1 MMKSKINVLADYTKA
16 EFPRE
21 IDLRCSEEY
30 IQKKLRAITRNH
42 KRMEKAKTAEKG
54 DAVVLT
60 VESELPKFNRPTVQ
74 VAVGSGM
81 YDRELEEQLVGR
93 AVGETFTAQVQGK
106 PVTVTVRDA
115 ARTVFPEPTDE
126 MAAEYAAAQEGM
138 EDVKTMADYRRWA
151 QKQYQDEKRQE
162 ALYGGMDACINYVLT
177 HSDWEF
183 HEEELAGMVEEELDY
198 QRETMKQ
205 EEGLDFDAMSDG
217 DIRRVYG
224 VESRQKLL
232 EMFRQGA
239 EQHVATTL
247 WLAAV
252 HGLDPAQATQEELNQ
267 LNWDFLE
274 EYVSSQ
280 LKFINE

>member
-1 MMKSKINVLADYTKA
+1 MQSRINVLADYTGA

-21 IDLRCSEEY
+21 VDLTCPEEY
-30 IQKKLRAITRNH
+30 LRKKLRAVARGR
-42 KRMEKAKTAEKG
+42 KRTEKAEVVEKG
-54 DAVVLT
+54 DAVVLA
-60 VESELPKFNRPTVQ
+60 VESGLPRFNRPMVQ

-93 AVGETFTAQVQGK
+93 AVGGTFTAQVQGK
-106 PVTVTVRDA
+106 PVTVTVKQA
-115 ARTVFPEPTDE
+115 ARTVFPEPTDG
-126 MAAEYAAAQEGM
+126 MVAEYAASQEGM
-138 EDVKTMADYRRWA
+138 EDVKTVADYRRWA

-183 HEEELAGMVEEELDY
+183 DEEELSGMVEQELDY
-198 QRETMKQ
+198 QREAMKQ
-205 EEGLDFDAMSDG
+205 EEDLDFDAMSDG
-217 DIRRVYG
+217 DIRRMYG
-224 VESRQKLL
+224 VESREKLE

-239 EQHVATTL
+239 EQHLATTL
-247 WLAAV
+247 WMASV
-252 HGLDPAQATQEELNQ
+252 SGLDPAQATQEELNQ

-274 EYVSSQ
+274 EYVSGQ

>member
-1 MMKSKINVLADYTKA
+1 MKSKINVLADYTRA

-21 IDLRCSEEY
+21 VDLACPEEY
-30 IQKKLRAITRNH
+30 LRKKLRAVTRGH
-42 KRMEKAKTAEKG
+42 KRTEKAEAAEKG
-54 DAVVLT
+54 DAVVLA
-60 VESELPKFNRPTVQ
+60 VESELPRFNRPMVQ

-93 AVGETFTAQVQGK
+93 TVGGTFVAQVQGQ
-106 PVTVTVRDA
+106 PVTVTVKQV

-138 EDVKTMADYRRWA
+138 EAVKTVADYRRWA
-151 QKQYQDEKRQE
+151 QEQYRDEKRQE

-177 HSDWEF
+177 HSDWDF
-183 HEEELAGMVEEELDY
+183 DEEELAGMVEQELDY
-198 QRETMKQ
+198 QREAMKK
-205 EEGLDFDAMSDG
+205 EECLDFDAMSDG

-224 VESRQKLL
+224 VESREKLG

-239 EQHVATTL
+239 EQHLATTL
-247 WLAAV
+247 WMASAC
-252 HGLDPAQATQEELNQ
+252 GLDPAQATQEELNQ

-274 EYVSSQ
+274 EYVSGQ